1 MASFANL
8 TANLNLNIQNFAS
21 NMRRASSLA
30 NQFSANLRGQI
41 NGGLVEPAKKSK
53 FEFKDVARIV
63 QGIMTSK
70 VFYGGLNA
78 IRSATNAVMVN
89 PLN

>member
-30 NQFSANLRGQI
+30 NQFSANIRGQI
-41 NGGLVEPAKKSK
+41 NGGLVEPAK
-53 FEFKDVARIV
+53 
-63 QGIMTSK
+63 
-70 VFYGGLNA
+70 
-78 IRSATNAVMVN
+78 
-89 PLN
+89 

>member
-30 NQFSANLRGQI
+30 NQFSANLKGQI
-41 NGGLVEPAKKSK
+41 NGGLVEPTKKSK

-63 QGIMTSK
+63 QGIMISK